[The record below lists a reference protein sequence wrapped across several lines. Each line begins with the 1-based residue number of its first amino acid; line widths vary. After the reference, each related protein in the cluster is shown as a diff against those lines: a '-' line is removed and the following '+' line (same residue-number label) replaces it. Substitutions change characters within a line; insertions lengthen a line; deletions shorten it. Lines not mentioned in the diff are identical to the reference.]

1 MRCSQCGAEIEGK
14 FCTECGAMAPEQY
27 QTPVAPVIPQ
37 KKKSFNWV
45 WLAVLPV
52 AAAAIIVIG
61 IIIGGKGSKSAWDDT
76 IMGEI
81 LPEPPVSISEI
92 NYNSSDS
99 MRVSINDISEK
110 NYSQYIKECRNKGF
124 TVDEK
129 TTGSS
134 FNAYNSE
141 GYELEMFFYKNELSI
156 TLNGPLKMSAIKW
169 PSSAAGK
176 RIPAPKSTTGKI
188 DYEYSDSLTVFV
200 GETSIEDFNEYAE
213 ACYNQ
218 GFNVDYFKYDG
229 YFSAKDSD
237 GWSLSI
243 EHVGNKTMRIDLFGP
258 LDSVIDEITS
268 PFNEEAKTESYN
280 ASGNYNT
287 AEIRPEL
294 KTSFDEYEAFITE
307 FVDFM
312 NDYTGGSSKYTTSD
326 YVEYMRKYADITEE
340 IDQWNIDE
348 MNDSEIEYVFEV
360 TNRVQNIL
368 LALSDEEQAA

>member
-27 QTPVAPVIPQ
+27 QAPVVPVIPQ
-37 KKKSFNWV
+37 KKKSLNWI

-61 IIIGGKGSKSAWDDT
+61 VIIGSKGSKSAWDDT
-76 IMGEI
+76 IMGEM

-99 MRVSINDISEK
+99 MRVSIKGISEK
-110 NYSQYIKECRNKGF
+110 DYSQYIKECRNKGF

-141 GYELEMFFYKNELSI
+141 GYELEMFFFDNELSI
-156 TLNGPLKMSAIKW
+156 TLNGPLKMSAFKW

-243 EHVGNKTMRIDLFGP
+243 EHVGNNTMRIDLFGP
-258 LDSVIDEITS
+258 FDSVIDEITT
-268 PFNEEAKTESYN
+268 PFNEEAKTESSN
-280 ASGNYNT
+280 ASGSYNT
-287 AEIRPEL
+287 DEIRPEL
-294 KTSFDEYEAFITE
+294 KASFDEYEAFITE

-312 NDYTGGSSKYTTSD
+312 EEYTGDSGKYTTSD

-348 MNDSEIEYVFEV
+348 MNDSELEYVFEV
-360 TNRVQNIL
+360 TTRVQNIL